1 MTTIAELRT
10 PAEQF
15 ALGTLFE
22 RHSEVSTDVLRTA
35 ADGQKTPASLLW
47 FNHDG
52 SVDLESALDRDSS
65 VETATLLAES
75 NGKWLYQITW
85 TPSVRDTLE
94 TLLGC
99 ATLLGASAENG
110 RWQFRV
116 LFPRHEQLATAHD
129 RWESNDLQITVER
142 ITELDETFGDSEFAL
157 TDEQK
162 EAFVIAHRRGYFK
175 VPRDVTLTELA
186 DEIGIT
192 QQALSE
198 RLRRAHNSLAES
210 TLHLT
215 ELTEDEVE
223 PLG

>member
-1 MTTIAELRT
+1 MPT
-10 PAEQF
+10 EQF
-15 ALGTLFE
+15 ALETLFD
-22 RHSEVSTDVLRTA
+22 RHPGVDVDVLRTA
-35 ADGQKTPASLLW
+35 GHGWGTPTALLW
-47 FNHDG
+47 FGDAGDVEETLHD
-52 SVDLESALDRDSS
+52 DSS
-65 VETATLLAES
+65 VETATLLTES
-75 NGKWLYQITW
+75 NGKRLYRIEWET
-85 TPSVRDTLE
+85 SVRETLE
-94 TLLGC
+94 TLLGGS
-99 ATLLGASAENG
+99 TLLGASADDG
-110 RWQFRV
+110 HWQFRV
-116 LFPRHEQLATAHD
+116 LFPRHDQLAAAHD
-129 RWESNDLQITVER
+129 RWEADELAVTVER
-142 ITELDETFGDSEFAL
+142 ITELDETFGRGEFAL

-162 EAFVIAHRRGYFK
+162 EAFVVAHRRGYFK